1 MLINWLCQTQS
12 SIIDPQG
19 FHVKKG
25 KIFNI
30 FLPIHINNSFKQI
43 KKPAILWKHTQNE
56 RTNNRHTDRQVKQ
69 KDSDFH
75 NHIELKTVPH
85 RCFLAMCYSKR
96 HTNDASLEI

>member
-1 MLINWLCQTQS
+1 METH
-12 SIIDPQG
+12 P
-19 FHVKKG
+19 
-25 KIFNI
+25 
-30 FLPIHINNSFKQI
+30 
-43 KKPAILWKHTQNE
+43 E